1 MTESFDYSSKFVSKD
16 LLKEAKEALREGK
29 EMFEIYMDSLQD
41 NELNSLIYDRL
52 SKADLDEEEL
62 QIKYYIEG
70 IFALKANIGRNK

>member
-1 MTESFDYSSKFVSKD
+1 MTEAFDYSYKFGSKD

-52 SKADLDEEEL
+52 SKENLDKEEL

-70 IFALKANIGRNK
+70 IFALRASTGRNK